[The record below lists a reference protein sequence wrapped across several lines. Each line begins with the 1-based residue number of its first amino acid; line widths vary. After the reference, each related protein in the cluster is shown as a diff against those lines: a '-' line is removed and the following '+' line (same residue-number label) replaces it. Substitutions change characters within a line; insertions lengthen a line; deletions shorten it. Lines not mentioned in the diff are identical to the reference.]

1 MDLSALLLKIGIS
14 QQLTQDVSLVLIILL
29 ASFLFG
35 MLVGRNRIMAVLI
48 STYVSFALIS
58 VVPGTIWPSY
68 SYKFFAFLGI
78 LAILTLAN
86 KRFLDVYFSGTGSS
100 FLWKVFF
107 ISFLEIVLIL
117 SIGLSFLPAKEALG
131 YVSSNAYGYLVL
143 GWSKIFW
150 MVAPLIFMFFF
161 GRRHYS

>member
-35 MLVGRNRIMAVLI
+35 MLVGRHRIMAVLT

-58 VVPGTIWPSY
+58 VTPISIWPNY

-78 LAILTLAN
+78 LAILTIAN
-86 KRFLDVYFSGTGSS
+86 RRFLDVYFPGTGSS
-100 FLWKVFF
+100 FLGKVYF

-117 SIGLSFLPAKEALG
+117 SIGLSFLPTKEALS
-131 YVSSNAYGYLVL
+131 YVSSNAYSYLVL
-143 GWSKIFW
+143 GWAKIVW
-150 MVAPLIFMFFF
+150 MVAPLVFMFFF
-161 GRRHYS
+161 GRRHYN

>member
-14 QQLTQDVSLVLIILL
+14 EQLTQDVSLVLIIFL

-35 MLVGRNRIMAVLI
+35 MLIGRNRIMAVLI
-48 STYVSFALIS
+48 STYVSFAMIS
-58 VVPGTIWPSY
+58 VVPGNIWPNY
-68 SYKFFAFLGI
+68 NYKFFVFIGI

-100 FLWKVFF
+100 FLWKIFF
-107 ISFLEIVLIL
+107 ISFLEIILVL

-131 YVSSNAYGYLVL
+131 YVSVNAFGYLVL

-150 MVAPLIFMFFF
+150 MVAPLVFMFFF
-161 GRRHYS
+161 GRRRYN

>member
-35 MLVGRNRIMAVLI
+35 MLVGRHRIMAVLT

-58 VVPGTIWPSY
+58 VTPISIWPNY

-78 LAILTLAN
+78 LAILTIAN
-86 KRFLDVYFSGTGSS
+86 RRFLDVYFPGTGSS
-100 FLWKVFF
+100 FLGKVYF
-107 ISFLEIVLIL
+107 ISFLEISCSL
-117 SIGLSFLPAKEALG
+117 KK
-131 YVSSNAYGYLVL
+131 N
-143 GWSKIFW
+143 
-150 MVAPLIFMFFF
+150 
-161 GRRHYS
+161 